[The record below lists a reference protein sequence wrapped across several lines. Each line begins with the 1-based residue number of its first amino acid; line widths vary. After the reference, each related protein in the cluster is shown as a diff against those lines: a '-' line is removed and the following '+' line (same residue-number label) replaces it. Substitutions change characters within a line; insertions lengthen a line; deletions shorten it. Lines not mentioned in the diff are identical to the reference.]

1 MGLKRILGFIVIGWL
16 SFAVMG
22 CKTQSQN
29 NILEVSGNIAN
40 ATGKKIGLLQVD
52 LNNFERIITDTL
64 VELKQDGNFIVTAS
78 YEKDGLYQLNIDSS
92 FYLLLIAD
100 SGKIQVK
107 ADYKNKD
114 TYEVNGSKASIALLN
129 YYKEIKK
136 YTLEKRT
143 LNEQRKAIS
152 LLNKREI
159 TDSAKQIQLAAI
171 DTLIKRKEMIIYN
184 LISNENNATAAYF
197 KYGISKSFFTEPQL
211 NELVKKLHTK
221 FPMQSKLRI
230 LFNSLDTSKH
240 YLDSTQIVDTA
251 RTILNNKLLNQE

>member
-1 MGLKRILGFIVIGWL
+1 MCFKRVLGFIVIGWL
-16 SFAVMG
+16 SISVIG
-22 CKTQSQN
+22 CKTESQN

-40 ATGKKIGLLQVD
+40 AKGKKIGLLQVD

-64 VELKQDGNFIVTAS
+64 VDLKQDGNFLVTAS

-92 FYLLLIAD
+92 FYILLIAD

-107 ADYKNKD
+107 ADYNNKD
-114 TYEVNGSKASIALLN
+114 SYEVTGSKASIALLN

-143 LNEQRKAIS
+143 LNEQRKAVS
-152 LLNKREI
+152 LLSKKDI

-171 DTLIKRKEMIIYN
+171 DTLIKKKEAFIYN
-184 LISNENNATAAYF
+184 LVSDESNATAAYF
-197 KYGISKSFFTEPQL
+197 KYGISKSFFTVPQL

-221 FPMQSKLRI
+221 FPKQPKLQN
-230 LFNSLDTSKH
+230 LFSSLDTSRH